1 MGSSFFGWFERS
13 SLWCPGRK
21 PWVTKR
27 CVWSSVWREPKT
39 TENDF
44 AGMRGE
50 GGGVLPRGAGA
61 SGALV
66 IVLEASGCG
75 RRANGWC
82 SMEFQFKEWV
92 EPVQEVWLS
101 LESHHL
107 EDLVFRE
114 MCQVVR
120 ATVALAKASSRWDN
134 FSSERAPGSCIHV
147 LRSETQ
153 FLFGPGVRAVLSCPR
168 KTWLAW
174 KSLCLW
180 N

>member
-92 EPVQEVWLS
+92 EPGNPIFVWARSTCCAVMPAQDVTPLKITLP
-101 LESHHL
+101 LELTQPTTATPSHQ
-107 EDLVFRE
+107 
-114 MCQVVR
+114 QVDKGNS
-120 ATVALAKASSRWDN
+120 AQSTW
-134 FSSERAPGSCIHV
+134 
-147 LRSETQ
+147 ET
-153 FLFGPGVRAVLSCPR
+153 R
-168 KTWLAW
+168 
-174 KSLCLW
+174 
-180 N
+180 